1 MGRPCS
7 LARSG
12 LHESKDTSYFRR
24 VLRDVFLLPNPA
36 LLFIAWCPTVWT
48 TCLACH
54 TSGKLV
60 QAGDFFMLLLKNFLV
75 VALIYSFHCTL
86 KYVGSSTFRSSTNIH
101 SNLFNR
107 SSDED
112 PPRTPSRNV
121 FLFVVYLCRVS
132 GTVATIY
139 YVQGQD
145 FLLLWLPSFIMSS
158 LYPLVKRTKALRQLV
173 LSSSVASVLL
183 PAWISSGRKMEWRE
197 EIILIGLFTIFWIIY
212 IDILHKAMDS
222 THSALASTHYLSP
235 SPTTHLT
242 LTLLSLLQL
251 TTLSIY
257 SYQTHKSP
265 HFWIL
270 GVGVWIVN
278 NVWHISDLRNVD
290 WLWNEMSG
298 RVAVQRNIWLGLWL
312 CGAEV
317 CELWVGGGLGF

>member
-1 MGRPCS
+1 MGRPSSS
-7 LARSG
+7 LAQSG
-12 LHESKDTSYFRR
+12 LHDSRNTSHVRS
-24 VLRDVFLLPNPA
+24 VLSDIFLLPNPA
-36 LLFIAWCPTVWT
+36 LVFIVWCPTVWT

-54 TSGKLV
+54 ASGKPI
-60 QAGDFFMLLLKNFLV
+60 QAVDISILLLKDFV
-75 VALIYSFHCTL
+75 IVASIYSSYCAL
-86 KYVGSSTFRSSTNIH
+86 NNLINGSP
-101 SNLFNR
+101 
-107 SSDED
+107 DED
-112 PPRTPSRNV
+112 PPRTPWRTG
-121 FLFVVYLCRVS
+121 FLFLVYLCRILGSFV
-132 GTVATIY
+132 GIY
-139 YVQGQD
+139 YLQGQG
-145 FLLLWLPSFIMSS
+145 FLRLWLPCCIESS
-158 LYPLVKRTKALRQLV
+158 IYPLVKRIKALRQLV
-173 LSSSVASVLL
+173 LAASVGSVLL
-183 PAWISSGRKMEWRE
+183 PAWISSGGKLEWRE
-197 EIILIGLFTIFWIIY
+197 DIILIGLFTMFWIIY

-257 SYQTHKSP
+257 SYQTNKSP

-312 CGAEV
+312 CGAEM
-317 CELWVGGGLGF
+317 CELWVGGGLVF